1 MPDWGGL
8 LNEGL
13 GKLED
18 GWDATTRA
26 VGKSVDMAAHGLGGA
41 LEYVGADEWA
51 DTVEDW
57 GDDIASDLGATVREQ
72 GLGQSEQA
80 NELVHG
86 KPSAIRES
94 AKHMTDFRA
103 AFDRVGQGMKA
114 LDSGHWRGAAA
125 DAFREK
131 FAMHPADWFHASD
144 ACESAGGALNR
155 YADTVEW
162 AQGQAQEAIE
172 LYKQG
177 VKASKDAEAVYK
189 EKFAAYEASVK
200 AGGAPAICPAP
211 GVDPGEAARGRARDI
226 LNEARR
232 QRDEAA
238 ATAERALT
246 AALAHAPAEPPPMDR
261 ALGTFLDYQGA
272 QAVELNHVVGGVVK
286 GTAGILN
293 FARGLNPQ
301 DPYNLTH
308 PAEYQQHVSMTL
320 AGLVSTA
327 AHPERIPVALIDSFK
342 DDPSEGFG
350 RLIPE
355 LIGTK
360 GLGAARTGARVAEEA
375 AESAAR
381 RGVTR
386 EAAQAQGEAAAHG
399 RNGLKGE
406 DGPADGD
413 PGAPSGT
420 GTGGD
425 RPPLMRQ
432 DDDFSAE
439 YNSRGQRK
447 AHLNADGDLVP
458 ANPDGQASIVDHVVG
473 RDPAK
478 SDSPYTS
485 LSRDGADA
493 KDFGGGKIKI
503 DLPRLD
509 EDIAAGR
516 VQGVEVHSPKE
527 VQAAIQASA
536 DEIAGRPVDLT
547 VPPGSSRPAIEE
559 AAAELGLSKTKTK
572 RIIQRMVDMMNT
584 QRDEEWLIKGIVPS
598 DYITGP

>member
-1 MPDWGGL
+1 MPDWGDL
-8 LNEGL
+8 ANKGL

-18 GWDATTRA
+18 VWDTATKV
-26 VGKSVDMAAHGLGGA
+26 VGKGVDTAAHGLGGA
-41 LEYVGADEWA
+41 LDYVGAHDWA
-51 DTVEDW
+51 DAVEDW
-57 GDDIASDLGATVREQ
+57 GDDIASDLGVSVREQ
-72 GLGQSEQA
+72 ELGQSEQA
-80 NELVHG
+80 NEVVHG

-114 LDSGHWRGAAA
+114 LDSRHWRGAAA

-144 ACESAGGALNR
+144 ACETAGGALNR

-162 AQGQAQEAIE
+162 AQRQAQEAIE

-177 VKASKDAEAVYK
+177 MKASKDAEAVYRA
-189 EKFAAYEASVK
+189 KFDAYEAAAK
-200 AGGAPAICPAP
+200 AGSASGACPAP
-211 GVDPGEAARGRARDI
+211 GADPGRATRARARDI

-238 ATAERALT
+238 AMAERALK
-246 AALAHAPAEPPPMDR
+246 AALEHAPAEPPPMHR
-261 ALGTFLDYQGA
+261 ALGTFLDCQGA
-272 QAVELNHVVGGVVK
+272 QAVELTHVVGGAVK

-308 PAEYQQHVSMTL
+308 PAEHQQHINMTL

-327 AHPERIPVALIDSFK
+327 AHPERVPGALIDSFK
-342 DDPSEGFG
+342 DDPSEGIG

-360 GLGAARTGARVAEEA
+360 GLGGARTGVRVAEEA
-375 AESAAR
+375 VENAAR
-381 RGVTR
+381 KGAKR
-386 EAAQAQGEAAAHG
+386 EAAKVEEEAAAQGE
-399 RNGLKGE
+399 NSLKGE
-406 DGPADGD
+406 DGLVDGD
-413 PGAPSGT
+413 SGVPSGAA
-420 GTGGD
+420 GD
-425 RPPLMRQ
+425 RPHLMRQ

-458 ANPDGQASIVDHVVG
+458 ANPDGQAGIVDHVVG

-485 LSRDGADA
+485 LSSDGADA

-503 DLPRLD
+503 DLPRL
-509 EDIAAGR
+509 EQDIAAGH
-516 VQGVEVHSPKE
+516 VQGVVVHSPSE

-536 DEIAGRPVDLT
+536 DEIAGHPVDLT

-559 AAAELGLSKTKTK
+559 AATELGLSKTKTK
-572 RIIQRMVDMMNT
+572 RIVQRMVDMMNT
-584 QRDEEWLIKGIVPS
+584 RRDEEWLIKGIVPS